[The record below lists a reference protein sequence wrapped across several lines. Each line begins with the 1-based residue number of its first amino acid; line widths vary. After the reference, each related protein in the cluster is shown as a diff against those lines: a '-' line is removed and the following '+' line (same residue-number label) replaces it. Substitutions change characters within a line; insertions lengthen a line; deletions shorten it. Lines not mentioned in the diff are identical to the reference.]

1 MIGDKIP
8 RFNSGTI
15 LTKATLEDVRDYALA
30 ERENAYIGF
39 ADGIYRGCEITTTAS
54 LLTVNRGIFIYK
66 EQAYYIDKPIEIHYE
81 PTNEWMILKIS
92 FLGEE
97 ISESYIT
104 KGIKVCLGRESE
116 TVDNDIE
123 LCRFKLQSGAG
134 LRNTYRDFK
143 DLSTQYDTVYEI
155 EAKWSAYGQSSMTPR
170 VLKEFYKEAMKIP
183 RKDPQDMLFLYQ
195 IAELKGNTLNRDT
208 ILLYVCNK
216 LGWEP
221 KDYSNIK
228 LYEGL
233 NEILNGMRSGR
244 NNMTAREMRE
254 RRMIVD

>member
-8 RFNSGTI
+8 LFNSGTI
-15 LTKATLEDVRDYALA
+15 LTKESLEHVRNYALA

-39 ADGIYRGCEITTTAS
+39 ADGIYSGCEVTAAED
-54 LLTVNRGIFIYK
+54 LLTVNKGIFVYK
-66 EQAYYIDKPIEIHYE
+66 EQAYYLDKAVTVRYV

-97 ISESYIT
+97 VSEAYIT
-104 KGIKVCLGRESE
+104 KGIKICLGKEGE
-116 TVDNDIE
+116 MGNNDIE

-134 LRNTYRDFK
+134 LRNTYRDFR

-155 EAKWSAYGQSSMTPR
+155 EAKWSAYGKYSMALR
-170 VLKEFYKEAMKIP
+170 VLREFYKEAVKAS
-183 RKDPQDMLFLYQ
+183 RKEPLDMLFLSQ

-208 ILLYVCNK
+208 ILLYICNK
-216 LGWEP
+216 LGWEY

-233 NEILNGMRSGR
+233 NEILNGMKSGR
-244 NNMTAREMRE
+244 SHMMTREHKE
-254 RRMIVD
+254 RRIIVD